1 MKHLFST
8 LLLLF
13 AFISISFA
21 QPDNTKKVI
30 QLTNGN
36 EYTGTII
43 SDDGRE
49 MLFESTTVGKIY
61 IKKTDV
67 KSISNY
73 NEEEFVILDNEKVKS
88 NAFSTR
94 YSFTTN
100 ALPIKKK
107 DNYYMINLWGPEFH
121 VAVADNFNVGVM
133 TSWIGSPFAVA
144 AKYSIETKNPKLN
157 FSVGEIAGSG
167 GYFNL
172 NTYLSLSFANVTIG
186 DRDRNITLGG
196 GYFVFDN
203 HKSMVTPGTYSNNA
217 PYQYSDRKA
226 TQGLV
231 GSLGANFRISEKA
244 SFIFDSMFGVLN
256 VDNTE
261 LRYDYNP
268 ISGITTDIAILV
280 PQKKSFFIFMPGLR
294 LNQGEGKAFQVCV
307 AGAKINDRTFPMP
320 YVTWFRKL

>member
-1 MKHLFST
+1 MKKILST
-8 LLLLF
+8 LLLFLVLS
-13 AFISISFA
+13 AISFA
-21 QPDNTKKVI
+21 QPNNDIKVI
-30 QLTNGN
+30 HLTNGN
-36 EYTGTII
+36 EYIGTII

-49 MLFESTTVGKIY
+49 MLFESRTVGKVY

-67 KSISNY
+67 KSITNY
-73 NEEEFVILDNEKVKS
+73 SEEEFVILDNEKVKS

-217 PYQYSDRKA
+217 PYQYTDRKA

-294 LNQGEGKAFQVCV
+294 LSQGEGQAVQLCI
-307 AGAKINDRTFPMP
+307 AGAKINDKTFPMP